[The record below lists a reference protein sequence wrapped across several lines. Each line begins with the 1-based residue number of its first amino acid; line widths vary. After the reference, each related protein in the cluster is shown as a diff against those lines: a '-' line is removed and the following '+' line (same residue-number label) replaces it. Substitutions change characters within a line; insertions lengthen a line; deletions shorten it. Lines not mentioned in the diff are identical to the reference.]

1 LEVYFIRHGESESNA
16 KVSESGDS
24 VLTPLGHRQADA
36 AGLALRGVGIERLYC
51 SLQQRALQTA
61 GYISRY
67 TGLSPIA
74 WLELCE
80 RGYSRHDN
88 GLSRSEITRQYP
100 GVALPDEADELGW
113 ARHWN
118 QESEEELFQRMG
130 RVADKLR
137 TLALNGEIERIACV
151 VHATSCSML
160 LRRILGVDA
169 SANTRFTHANCGI
182 TLIKFA
188 EDRTFLRHL
197 NDTRHMDDLQ
207 KEQPEEQAG

>member
-1 LEVYFIRHGESESNA
+1 MEVYLIRHGESESNA

-24 VLTPLGHRQADA
+24 VLTPLGHKQADA
-36 AGLALRGVGIERLYC
+36 AGRALQGAGIERLYC

-67 TGLSPIA
+67 TGLSPVA

-88 GLSRSEITRQYP
+88 GLPRSEIARQYSN
-100 GVALPDEADELGW
+100 VVLPDEADELGW
-113 ARHWN
+113 ARHWTE
-118 QESEEELFQRMG
+118 ESEEELFQRMG

-137 TLALNGEIERIACV
+137 ALAASGEFQRIACV

-160 LRRILGVDA
+160 LRRILGVDPGF
-169 SANTRFTHANCGI
+169 NTRFTHENCGI
-182 TLIKFA
+182 TLIKFM
-188 EDRTFLRHL
+188 EDRTLLRHL
-197 NDTRHMDDLQ
+197 NDTRHMDGL
-207 KEQPEEQAG
+207 KLEEQAG